1 MAHEP
6 GDGFARKKRPPE
18 VAMTTVENLLA
29 RKEQLLDR
37 LQKNPGPHERR
48 EIEGA
53 SPRST
58 LRWTCSKNRAK
69 VAMRN
74 SAALNRHVERVFN
87 PDRKDHHWERRK
99 LARDR

>member
-53 SPRST
+53 LAQINT
-58 LRWTCSKNRAK
+58 
-69 VAMRN
+69 
-74 SAALNRHVERVFN
+74 ALDLLEE
-87 PDRKDHHWERRK
+87 PGESSDEK
-99 LARDR
+99 